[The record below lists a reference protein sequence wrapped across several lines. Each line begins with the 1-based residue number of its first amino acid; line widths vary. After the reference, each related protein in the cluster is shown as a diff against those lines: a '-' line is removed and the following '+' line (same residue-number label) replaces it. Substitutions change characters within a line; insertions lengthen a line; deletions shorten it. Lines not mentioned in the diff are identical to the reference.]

1 MDDGYWGELHN
12 LYSGGTSYSACTG
25 YRLQDVQYPDNGIIE
40 IINLDIN
47 NRFAMRDAVDQ
58 SGKFLDFGFAENDDI
73 ETIGQ
78 VD

>member
-12 LYSGGTSYSACTG
+12 FYSGGTSYSVCTG

-40 IINLDIN
+40 IINLNIN
-47 NRFAMRDAVDQ
+47 NRFATRDAVDH
-58 SGKFLDFGFAENDDI
+58 SGKFLDFGFAENDNT